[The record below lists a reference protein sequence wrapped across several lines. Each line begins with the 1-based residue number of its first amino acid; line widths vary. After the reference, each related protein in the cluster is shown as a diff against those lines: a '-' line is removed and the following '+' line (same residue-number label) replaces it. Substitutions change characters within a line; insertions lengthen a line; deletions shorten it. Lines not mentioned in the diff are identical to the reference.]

1 MQLQPL
7 RADDLI
13 DNTKFWQTEQRFDTI
28 DIHEQDSSFW
38 VSFPEF
44 CEESCTG
51 QSSL

>member
-7 RADDLI
+7 WADDLI
-13 DNTKFWQTEQRFDTI
+13 DNTKCWQTEQRFDTI
-28 DIHEQDSSFW
+28 DIPEQDSSCW

-44 CEESCTG
+44 CGESCTG